1 MKTTFNRCAGAVVLA
16 MLAGGCNSKSSERPT
31 PPPAEVSVE
40 TLSASTVPVE
50 YEFLGQT
57 QASRSIEVRARVQG
71 FLIKQAFKDGQ
82 WVTEGETLYEIDP
95 RQFKADEDVAKA
107 RLTQAQARLEKAE
120 RDVARLTR
128 LIEADAGQ
136 QKNLDDAKT
145 EGLQAKAELANA
157 QAMLANAS
165 LQLSYTVIK
174 APATGRVG
182 VSARREGALV
192 DPGQNSYLTTV
203 VQSDPLFV
211 NFTISE
217 REMLGWRDQVKAGLI
232 TMPTDGKLTVQL
244 TLIDGSR
251 YPHEGTMDF
260 FDTGIDSMTG
270 TIKVRA
276 EFKNPTQKNKHDGEE
291 RESLLPGS
299 FVKARIVG
307 WERPNSV
314 TVPQRAVIQ
323 SPTGPMV
330 LVVDKDSKVVVQPV
344 TLGGWNGDR
353 WHVLKGLEAGERVVV
368 DGVQKAHPGAV
379 VRTVEAGKAAEPKAP
394 SVPAQPAAAGSTA
407 PNTPAAK

>member
-1 MKTTFNRCAGAVVLA
+1 MKTPLLQITVLTVMLILTAV
-16 MLAGGCNSKSSERPT
+16 GCNKKDAARPT

-40 TLSASTVPVE
+40 TLTASTVPVE

-82 WVTEGETLYEIDP
+82 WVKEGELLYEIDP
-95 RQFKADEDVAKA
+95 RQFKADVDV
-107 RLTQAQARLEKAE
+107 AQARLAQAAARFEKAE

-145 EGLQAKAELANA
+145 ESLQAKAEEANAQALLANA
-157 QAMLANAS
+157 Q
-165 LQLSYTVIK
+165 LQLSYTTIK
-174 APATGRVG
+174 APASGRVG

-217 REMLGWRDQVKAGLI
+217 REMLGWRDEVQSGRINL
-232 TMPTDGKLTVQL
+232 PSDGKLTVRL
-244 TLIDGSR
+244 TLIDGSK
-251 YPHEGTMDF
+251 YPFEGTMDF
-260 FDTGIDSMTG
+260 FDTGIDAMTG

-276 EFKNPTQKNKHDGEE
+276 DFKNPTQTAKHNGEE

-307 WERPNSV
+307 WVRPDSL
-314 TVPQRAVIQ
+314 TVPQRAVLQ

-330 LVVDKDSKVVVQPV
+330 LVVDKEGKVVVQPV
-344 TLGGWNGDR
+344 KLGGWNGDR
-353 WHVLKGLEAGERVVV
+353 WHVTSGLSAGDRVVV
-368 DGVQKAHPGAV
+368 DGVQKAHPGSV
-379 VRTVEAGKAAEPKAP
+379 VRTVDAAAATPAVAP
-394 SVPAQPAAAGSTA
+394 AAPPAAAPKSH
-407 PNTPAAK
+407 

>member
-1 MKTTFNRCAGAVVLA
+1 MKTPLLQITVLTVMLILAAAG
-16 MLAGGCNSKSSERPT
+16 CDKKSTARPT

-40 TLSASTVPVE
+40 TLTASTVPVE

-82 WVTEGETLYEIDP
+82 WVKEGELLYEIDP
-95 RQFKADEDVAKA
+95 RQFKADVDV
-107 RLTQAQARLEKAE
+107 AQARVAQAAARFEKAE

-145 EGLQAKAELANA
+145 ESLQAKAEEANAQALLANA
-157 QAMLANAS
+157 Q
-165 LQLSYTVIK
+165 LQLSYTIIK
-174 APATGRVG
+174 APASGRVG

-217 REMLGWRDQVKAGLI
+217 REMLGWREEVHAGRVVL
-232 TMPTDGKLTVQL
+232 PSDGKLTVRL

-251 YPHEGTMDF
+251 YPFEGTMDF
-260 FDTGIDSMTG
+260 FDTGIDVMTG

-276 EFKNPTQKNKHDGEE
+276 EFKNPTEIVKHNGEE

-307 WERPNSV
+307 WVRPESL
-314 TVPQRAVIQ
+314 TVPQRAVLQ

-330 LVVDKDSKVVVQPV
+330 LVVDKEGKVIVQPV

-353 WHVLKGLEAGERVVV
+353 WHVTKGLSPGERIVV
-368 DGVQKAHPGAV
+368 DGVQKAHPGSI
-379 VRTVEAGKAAEPKAP
+379 VRTVDVAAA
-394 SVPAQPAAAGSTA
+394 AAPAAA
-407 PNTPAAK
+407 PAAPPAAAAPKSH